1 MSAALACARD
11 KSRST
16 LTNHRGISAVLR
28 NGLLQRYSAR
38 LATLADRGRADA
50 AVLEAHREHALAE
63 LSRIDMLKAQARDP
77 AKSEFFSHMLVA
89 HMSHELRTPLNAIIG
104 FSDMIKLT
112 LKKMPADGKVLGY
125 ADDINSAGWHLLRV
139 INDILDLSKI
149 EAGKLDLNE
158 DEFDFPSAAETCARM
173 IRGQMEEKTISFLC
187 EIPTSLPRLR
197 ADDLKLKQVLINL
210 LSNAA
215 KFPPPQ
221 GHVTLRAELAA
232 NGAFV
237 IEVADTGI
245 GIEAKDISKVF
256 TPFTQLNANVS
267 RQSQGTGLGL
277 PLARALVE
285 LHGGTL
291 TLASEKDAGTTATV
305 TLPASRVVRAAP
317 ARTNG
322 HAAPESVGTMGGAP

>member
-1 MSAALACARD
+1 
-11 KSRST
+11 
-16 LTNHRGISAVLR
+16 VLR
-28 NGLLQRYSAR
+28 KGLLQSYSAR
-38 LATLADRGRADA
+38 LVTVAEHSRADA
-50 AVLEAHREHALAE
+50 AALEAHRERALAE

-104 FSDMIKLT
+104 FSDMIRLT
-112 LKKMPADGKVLGY
+112 LKKMPEDGKLLGY

-139 INDILDLSKI
+139 INDILDLSKV

-158 DEFDFPSAAETCARM
+158 EEFDFASAAEACARM

-187 EIPTSLPRLR
+187 EIPSSLPTLR

-215 KFPPPQ
+215 KFTPAQ
-221 GHVTLRAELAA
+221 GHVTMRAELQP

-237 IEVADTGI
+237 IEVIDTGI
-245 GIEAKDISKVF
+245 GIDPKDIPKVF
-256 TPFTQLNANVS
+256 TPFSQLNANVS
-267 RQSQGTGLGL
+267 RTIQGTGLGL
-277 PLARALVE
+277 PLARALVQ

-291 TLASEKDAGTTATV
+291 TLASEKGVGTTATV
-305 TLPASRVVRAAP
+305 SLPASRVVRGTPRRNGQASPDAAGV
-317 ARTNG
+317 RG
-322 HAAPESVGTMGGAP
+322 AA

>member
-1 MSAALACARD
+1 
-11 KSRST
+11 
-16 LTNHRGISAVLR
+16 VLR
-28 NGLLQRYSAR
+28 KGLLHSYSAR
-38 LATLADRGRADA
+38 LATLAERTRADA

-104 FSDMIKLT
+104 FSDMIRLT
-112 LKKMPADGKVLGY
+112 LKKMPEDGKLLGY

-139 INDILDLSKI
+139 INDILDLSKV

-158 DEFDFPSAAETCARM
+158 EEFDFPIAAEACARM
-173 IRGQMEEKTISFLC
+173 IRGQMEEKTISFLT
-187 EIPTSLPRLR
+187 EIPSSLPKLR

-215 KFPPPQ
+215 KFTPPQ
-221 GHVTLRAELAA
+221 GHVTLRAELQA

-245 GIEAKDISKVF
+245 GIDAQDIAKVF

-267 RQSQGTGLGL
+267 RNIQGTGLGL
-277 PLARALVE
+277 PLARALIQ

-291 TLASEKDAGTTATV
+291 TLASEKGVGTTATV
-305 TLPASRVVRAAP
+305 RLPASRVVPATP
-317 ARTNG
+317 ARKNG
-322 HAAPESVGTMGGAP
+322 HARPDAVGTMGAAL

>member
-1 MSAALACARD
+1 
-11 KSRST
+11 
-16 LTNHRGISAVLR
+16 VLR
-28 NGLLQRYSAR
+28 KGLLQSYSAR
-38 LATLADRGRADA
+38 LVTLAERSRADA
-50 AVLEAHREHALAE
+50 AVVEAHREHALAE

-104 FSDMIKLT
+104 FSDMIRLT
-112 LKKMPADGKVLGY
+112 LKKMPEDGKLLGY

-139 INDILDLSKI
+139 INDILDLSKV

-158 DEFDFPSAAETCARM
+158 EEFDFTSAAEACARM
-173 IRGQMEEKTISFLC
+173 IRGQMEEKTISFLT
-187 EIPTSLPRLR
+187 EIPSSLPRLR

-215 KFPPPQ
+215 KFTPPQ
-221 GHVTLRAELAA
+221 GHVTLRAELQP

-237 IEVADTGI
+237 IEVVDTGI
-245 GIEAKDISKVF
+245 GIDAKDIPKVF

-267 RQSQGTGLGL
+267 RNIQGTGLGL
-277 PLARALVE
+277 PLARALVQ

-291 TLASEKDAGTTATV
+291 TIASEKGAGTTVTV
-305 TLPASRVVRAAP
+305 RLPANRVVKAAP
-317 ARTNG
+317 ARKNG
-322 HAAPESVGTMGGAP
+322 HARPGAAGTMGAAL